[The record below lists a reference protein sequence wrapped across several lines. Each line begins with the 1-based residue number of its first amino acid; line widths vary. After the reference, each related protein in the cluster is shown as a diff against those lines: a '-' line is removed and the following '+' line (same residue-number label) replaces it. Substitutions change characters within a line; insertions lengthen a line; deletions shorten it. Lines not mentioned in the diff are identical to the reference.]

1 MLDVIFLTPKRV
13 IFEGRAKSIILPGE
27 KGVCQILPFH
37 KNFLSRILSGFV
49 IIGKE
54 RYPVK
59 RGIIRVDRNRATII
73 VEEEEQS

>member
-13 IFEGRAKSIILPGE
+13 IFEGRAQSVVLPGE

-49 IIGKE
+49 IIG
-54 RYPVK
+54 RDRFHVK
-59 RGIIRVDRNRATII
+59 RGIIRVDRNRVTII
-73 VEEEEQS
+73 AEEQES